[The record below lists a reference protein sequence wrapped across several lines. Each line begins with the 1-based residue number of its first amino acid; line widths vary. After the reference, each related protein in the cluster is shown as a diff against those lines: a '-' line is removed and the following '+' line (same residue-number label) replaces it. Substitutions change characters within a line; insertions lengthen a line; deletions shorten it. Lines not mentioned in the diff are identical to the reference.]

1 MEPDESPPQNPKRR
15 HQGLPFL
22 EPVAW
27 VVVIVGVLGSVF
39 GFFITRDRIIER
51 ERQQLN
57 TTALVLQDELDQTL
71 TGVNTAFSEV
81 SGAVIATDAN
91 PRNVESLT
99 HTIVSGNPL
108 VSGVGVV
115 LADVESGLSTYAEA
129 GTVRVLD
136 LGLDPDDPDDPQA
149 QAAATQLLRSL
160 VDGLAGLEPGELAI
174 LSTET
179 VDDFRIVS
187 MAVEVQTS
195 PEDLI
200 VIIELTLPELLFS
213 DIAEQENV
221 NFAFYLGMDEDDE
234 KAIMAST
241 DEVPLDGT
249 RALLPVGS
257 GEQEGLLV
265 VAATGPLVSP
275 AEAALSWLILVGG
288 LLLTAVLTPVAD
300 SFMRR
305 RRQVRSLRAENAAL
319 DEALA
324 ISRRIE
330 QELRAS
336 EQRFR
341 SVLTS
346 SPDVILWMDPEGT
359 HVQVLNRPDFF
370 GHEAA
375 SIEQAEHFTSL
386 IHAEDWPEADAGFKV
401 LRWSEPGTI
410 TEFEFRLRDES
421 NNWRWVQARGG
432 VAQLDDN
439 ETPYILAV
447 LTEVTEQKREE
458 RRRAEL
464 EAQLVQSQ
472 RLEAVGQLAG
482 GVAHDFNNI
491 LAAILSG
498 AELVL
503 DDVPEGEAREDVE
516 EIQRTARRG
525 AELSRQLLLFSRGEA
540 GSSPEVLDLNEVVAD
555 IERMLERSIGKGV
568 RLHAELDDGLKLILA
583 DRNEIERIIM
593 NLAINARDAMPN
605 GGRLTIRTANLTVDH
620 DYASVRVDLDEGEYV
635 EFEVTDVGEGM
646 SPDVIRRAFEPFFS
660 TKDVGKGTGLGLA
673 TVYGIVQRA
682 HGHIEI
688 DSVEGTGT
696 TIRVLLPITRVRDTP
711 DSVRKRDRSPRGAG
725 EKILVVEDE
734 PAVRDT
740 TARLLERRGY
750 SVDVAEDGESA
761 AALAATSRFD
771 LLLSDVLLPGGM
783 SGKDVADVLKRGQPH
798 LAVLFMTG
806 HSADVLEGVGLRSG
820 DPRIIHK
827 PFDETQLLELV
838 RSAIDKV
845 LEPAK

>member
-1 MEPDESPPQNPKRR
+1 MESHESPSTEPKRR
-15 HQGLPFL
+15 HQGQPLL

-39 GFFITRDRIIER
+39 GFFVTRDRIIER

-57 TTALVLQDELDQTL
+57 TTALLLQDELDQTL
-71 TGVNTAFSEV
+71 TNVSTAFSEV

-91 PRNVESLT
+91 PRTVASLT
-99 HTIVSGNPL
+99 RTIVADNPL
-108 VSGVGVV
+108 VSGVAVV
-115 LADVESGLSTYAEA
+115 LADVESGLSTYAEG
-129 GTVRVLD
+129 GTVRALD
-136 LGLDPDDPDDPQA
+136 LDLDPDNLDDLEA
-149 QAAATQLLRSL
+149 QATANESLRGL
-160 VDGLAGLEPGELAI
+160 VDALAGLEQGDLAI
-174 LSTET
+174 VATES
-179 VDDFRIVS
+179 VEDFRIVT
-187 MAVEVQTS
+187 MAAEVDTS

-200 VIIELTLPELLFS
+200 VIIELSLPELLFD
-213 DIAEQENV
+213 DIVEQENV
-221 NFAFYLGMDEDDE
+221 NFAFYLGMEEDDPN
-234 KAIMAST
+234 AILAST
-241 DEVPLDGT
+241 DRVPLGGT
-249 RALLPVGS
+249 RALLPVGA
-257 GEQEGLLV
+257 GEQQGLLV
-265 VAATGPLVSP
+265 VAETGPLVST
-275 AEAALSWLILVGG
+275 AESALSWLILIGG
-288 LLLTAVLTPVAD
+288 LLLTTVLTPVTD
-300 SFMRR
+300 SLMRR
-305 RRQVRSLRAENAAL
+305 RRQVLTLSAENAAL

-370 GHEAA
+370 GHESAT
-375 SIEQAEHFTSL
+375 IERAEHFTSL
-386 IHAEDWPEADAGFKV
+386 IHAEDWPDADAGFKV

-410 TEFEFRLRDES
+410 TEFEFRLRDDAG
-421 NNWRWVQARGG
+421 NWRWVQARGG
-432 VAQLDDN
+432 VAQLNDG

-458 RRRAEL
+458 MRRAEL
-464 EAQLVQSQ
+464 ETQLVQSQ

-503 DDVPEGEAREDVE
+503 DEVDGSEARDDIE

-555 IERMLERSIGKGV
+555 IERMLERSIGETVTLKS
-568 RLHAELDDGLKLILA
+568 ELDDELKLILA

-593 NLAINARDAMPN
+593 NLAINARDAMST
-605 GGRLTIRTANLTVDH
+605 GGELKIRTENLVVDD
-620 DYASVRVDLDEGEYV
+620 DYAGVRVDLEEGDYV
-635 EFEVTDVGEGM
+635 ELDVIDTGDGM
-646 SPDVIRRAFEPFFS
+646 PAEVIRRAFEPFFS

-673 TVYGIVQRA
+673 TVYGIVQRSR
-682 HGHIEI
+682 GHIEI
-688 DSVEGTGT
+688 DSDEGKGT

-711 DSVRKRDRSPRGAG
+711 DTARKRDRAPRGSG
-725 EKILVVEDE
+725 ERVLVVEDD
-734 PAVRDT
+734 ATVRDT

-750 SVDVAEDGESA
+750 AVDVAEDGEGA
-761 AALAATSRFD
+761 AALAATVRFD

-783 SGKDVADVLKRGQPH
+783 SGKDVADVLLRGQPH
-798 LAVLFMTG
+798 LSVLFMTG
-806 HSADVLEGVGLRSG
+806 HSADVLESVGLRPG
-820 DPRIIHK
+820 DPRIIRK
-827 PFDETQLLELV
+827 PFSETQLLELV
-838 RSAIDKV
+838 RSAIDDV
-845 LEPAK
+845 LEPVK